1 MPLKKSSSSKAMSAN
16 VRALRREGIPQKQA
30 VAIAMRTKRDAQLR
44 GRSSGRTSGATF
56 AWGVFPWTSSDGRS
70 DSRNHGWAVAKV
82 DLETGRGKEGPYRGL
97 VPVKT
102 FWQRHHADHL
112 ATELTFG
119 TANKSGRSSGTS
131 QSSNKSKKS
140 KGHIA
145 FVGDFEFFDVGG
157 EVYRAPRHLPLAD
170 LEHGTRHGRWESS
183 RAHFERNR
191 EMHLGKGRSFG
202 THVLAL
208 AAGYGLA
215 RAVDH
220 PDAVKGAARR
230 VHQEGQRLS
239 KTAKESY
246 AAARGRS
253 SGSSERQYRVIWKND
268 AAKTW
273 GIMADGP
280 LTHKEGVTIL
290 SKISPRRGAGKAVRF
305 LLEELPRAGRSTDTS
320 KPARGHA
327 SGATGRYIVMF
338 QRPNLG
344 VEERDGG
351 TTLVEARREGRYVVK
366 NTPSTVPVAI
376 YLRTPTG
383 TRERLIEVLRE
394 GNARLGRSSGAS
406 KNPVILIEY
415 GALKVDAGW
424 HPVIW
429 ENGRDMYHWTPKALD
444 RGEALK
450 HAQREAEHHAKKYVG
465 DWDVRIQPA
474 PDGAKLRSR
483 RKPS

>member
-44 GRSSGRTSGATF
+44 GRSSGLVEKV
-56 AWGVFPWTSSDGRS
+56 AWGVFPWTPNSSPSEGDPRP
-70 DSRNHGWAVAKV
+70 DPENHGWVVREANR
-82 DLETGRGKEGPYRGL
+82 ETGRGTHWPYTR
-97 VPVKT
+97 VAAVKI
-102 FWQRHHADHL
+102 FYLRHAADRL
-112 ATELTFG
+112 STELTFG
-119 TANKSGRSSGTS
+119 K
-131 QSSNKSKKS
+131 
-140 KGHIA
+140 
-145 FVGDFEFFDVGG
+145 
-157 EVYRAPRHLPLAD
+157 
-170 LEHGTRHGRWESS
+170 
-183 RAHFERNR
+183 
-191 EMHLGKGRSFG
+191 KGRSFG

-305 LLEELPRAGRSTDTS
+305 LLEELPRSGRSAGTS
-320 KPARGHA
+320 KPVMKESYAAARGHA

-351 TTLVEARREGRYVVK
+351 TTLAEARREGRYVVK

-406 KNPVILIEY
+406 KHPVILIEY
-415 GALKVDAGW
+415 GVLQVDAGW

-450 HAQREAEHHAKKYVG
+450 HAQREAEDHAKKYVG

-474 PDGAKLRSR
+474 PEGAKLRSR

>member
-44 GRSSGRTSGATF
+44 GRSSGLVEKV
-56 AWGVFPWTSSDGRS
+56 AWGVFPWTPNSSPSEGDPRP
-70 DSRNHGWAVAKV
+70 DPENHGWVVREANR
-82 DLETGRGKEGPYRGL
+82 ETGRGTHWPYTR
-97 VPVKT
+97 VAAVKI
-102 FWQRHHADHL
+102 FYLRHAADRL
-112 ATELTFG
+112 STELTFG
-119 TANKSGRSSGTS
+119 K
-131 QSSNKSKKS
+131 
-140 KGHIA
+140 
-145 FVGDFEFFDVGG
+145 
-157 EVYRAPRHLPLAD
+157 
-170 LEHGTRHGRWESS
+170 
-183 RAHFERNR
+183 
-191 EMHLGKGRSFG
+191 KGRSFG

-246 AAARGRS
+246 AA
-253 SGSSERQYRVIWKND
+253 
-268 AAKTW
+268 
-273 GIMADGP
+273 
-280 LTHKEGVTIL
+280 
-290 SKISPRRGAGKAVRF
+290 
-305 LLEELPRAGRSTDTS
+305 
-320 KPARGHA
+320 ARGHA

-444 RGEALK
+444 RDEALK